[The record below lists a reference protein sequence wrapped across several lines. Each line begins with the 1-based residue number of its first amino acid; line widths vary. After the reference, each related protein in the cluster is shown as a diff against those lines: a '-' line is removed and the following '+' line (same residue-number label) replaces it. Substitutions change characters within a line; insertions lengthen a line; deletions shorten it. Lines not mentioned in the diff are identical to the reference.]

1 VLFEFISESDQF
13 EIGCNETMEL
23 TIKIRQASFVS
34 NSPINYHF
42 CTLVFNLK
50 WMANFEFGASIKY
63 LDLFFQPTKSVNNYS
78 QMYIESYQLKK
89 VVVIISL
96 KEWTNQKSI

>member
-1 VLFEFISESDQF
+1 
-13 EIGCNETMEL
+13 
-23 TIKIRQASFVS
+23 
-34 NSPINYHF
+34 
-42 CTLVFNLK
+42 
-50 WMANFEFGASIKY
+50 MANFEFGASIKY